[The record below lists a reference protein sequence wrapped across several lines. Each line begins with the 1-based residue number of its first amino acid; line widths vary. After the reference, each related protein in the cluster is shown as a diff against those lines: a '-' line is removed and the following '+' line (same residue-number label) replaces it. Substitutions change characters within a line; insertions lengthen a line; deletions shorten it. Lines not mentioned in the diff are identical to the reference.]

1 MGPGLLGDNISLP
14 RLTAL
19 SPLLF
24 RLSFDHALFVSPF
37 PVLGLFPQSSTADL
51 HRLTPI
57 GHPWLQDAQK
67 MTTQLVSDQ
76 RDAAR
81 PAPDLQAA
89 FPFRNSAR
97 ASIIHHLV
105 MAHRPHKHNRVI
117 PYWGLGEI
125 LPIPRK
131 PLYSIIPTISTMS
144 DEVLFHMRASADIQ
158 HFSTLS
164 SVSYCKVLYL
174 IPGLGLRHGSTSEP

>member
-1 MGPGLLGDNISLP
+1 MFLCPFISY
-14 RLTAL
+14 RQADIYATRST
-19 SPLLF
+19 SPL
-24 RLSFDHALFVSPF
+24 PI
-37 PVLGLFPQSSTADL
+37 FPQ
-51 HRLTPI
+51 
-57 GHPWLQDAQK
+57 
-67 MTTQLVSDQ
+67 
-76 RDAAR
+76 
-81 PAPDLQAA
+81 
-89 FPFRNSAR
+89 SAR

>member
-1 MGPGLLGDNISLP
+1 MKMRGEKNKNKNKTRQRPRHPYPEALP
-14 RLTAL
+14 RTLMCQSVNCNVSL
-19 SPLLF
+19 SFYLLPSSRYLCRKKPSPL
-24 RLSFDHALFVSPF
+24 PI
-37 PVLGLFPQSSTADL
+37 FPQS
-51 HRLTPI
+51 
-57 GHPWLQDAQK
+57 
-67 MTTQLVSDQ
+67 
-76 RDAAR
+76 
-81 PAPDLQAA
+81 AP
-89 FPFRNSAR
+89 